1 MLARRTSVG
10 LVSILR
16 TVLRALD
23 RTGIEPVAWQ
33 PLPAPAETGPFAPGH
48 ELDGSEQWRL
58 PTGRGPEDVAV
69 DGDGRVITGG
79 DDGRLWRFDAAGR
92 ATELAHTGGRPLGVE
107 VLDDG
112 RYLVC
117 DCERGLLRVDE
128 TGRVELLADSA
139 LGRPLLACNNSA
151 VGRDGIVYFT
161 DSSARFTVPE
171 HRLDLLEHSGTGR
184 LLRFDPR
191 TGDIDLLADGL
202 QFANGVGLATDESYV
217 IVAETGSYR
226 IQRVELTGPR
236 AGAVSVWADNL
247 PGIPDN
253 VTSQTAEGIFW
264 VALYSP
270 RMALLDR
277 VAPYPS
283 LRILTANLPSRV
295 QPDPEHRAWVLALD
309 GAGRV
314 VHSLRG
320 GKGSYSPVTGV
331 RETPDWLYLGSLSAG
346 ALARVP
352 RCELGL

>member
-1 MLARRTSVG
+1 MSILG
-10 LVSILR
+10 SILR
-16 TVLRALD
+16 SVD

-33 PLPAPAETGPFAPGH
+33 PPPPPPETGLFGPSR
-48 ELDGSEQWRL
+48 ELDGAQLWKL

-79 DDGRLWRFDAAGR
+79 EDGRLWRFDADGR

-117 DCERGLLRVDE
+117 DSRRGVLRVDE
-128 TGRVELLADSA
+128 SGRVELLADTA
-139 LGRPLLACNNSA
+139 VGRPVLACNNSA
-151 VGRDGIVYFT
+151 VGRDGVVYFS
-161 DSSARFTVPE
+161 DSSSRFTIE
-171 HRLDLLEHSGTGR
+171 DHRLDLLEHSGTGR

-191 TGDIDLLADGL
+191 TGETDLLADGL
-202 QFANGVGLATDESYV
+202 QFANGVGLSSDESYV

-236 AGAVSVWADNL
+236 AGTASVWADNL

-253 VTSQTAEGIFW
+253 VTSQTSDGIFW

-270 RMALLDR
+270 RMRLLDQ
-277 VAPYPS
+277 VAPYPT
-283 LRILTANLPSRV
+283 LRILTANLPDFV
-295 QPDPEHRAWVLALD
+295 QPDPEHRAWVLGLD
-309 GAGRV
+309 GDGRV

-320 GKGSYSPVTGV
+320 GKGSYAPVTGV
-331 RETPDWLYLGSLSAG
+331 RETPDWIYLGSLTAG
-346 ALARVP
+346 AVARVP
-352 RCELGL
+352 RRELAT